1 MDVLVREAVAGD
13 FEAWLGMWNSY
24 NSIGGGSINDSVTLH
39 TWKRALDLDSPVI
52 CRIAEHNGEPVSFV
66 LCVLHEG
73 TYFTT
78 PVCYLEDFFV
88 KEGFRGNGIGQ
99 AVLKYIHD
107 EAIEKGW
114 SKVYWFTR
122 SSNPARK
129 LYDKIAT
136 NDDFVRYRMNIDNH
150 L

>member
-1 MDVLVREAVAGD
+1 MEVLVREAVASD
-13 FEAWLGMWNSY
+13 FDAWLEMWDSY
-24 NSIGGGSINDSVTLH
+24 NSIGGGSVSTAVTLH
-39 TWKRALDLDSPVI
+39 TWKRVLDRSSPVI
-52 CRIAEHNGEPVSFV
+52 CRIVEYRQEPVGFA

-88 KEGFRGNGIGQ
+88 KDGLRGNGLGK
-99 AVLKYIHD
+99 AVLSYIHD
-107 EAIEKGW
+107 EAIKKGW

-122 SSNPARK
+122 PDNPARK
-129 LYDKIAT
+129 LYDKVAT
-136 NDDFVRYRMNIDNH
+136 NDDFVRYRMNIDR